1 MRPLAWRRTTAP
13 EGRTPANQGKA
24 LPLPT
29 VSFRVKERGWITDL
43 GAFATIRLPLG
54 KLQRIA
60 VRLHEGNIHVTDAT
74 RERAVDNGILKLY
87 LETHS
92 GSVEV
97 R

>member
-1 MRPLAWRRTTAP
+1 L
-13 EGRTPANQGKA
+13 
-24 LPLPT
+24 
-29 VSFRVKERGWITDL
+29 S
-43 GAFATIRLPLG
+43 AFATIRVPLG

-60 VRLHEGNIHVTDAT
+60 VRLHEGSIHVTDAT
-74 RERAVDNGILKLY
+74 RERAVDNGILKLD